1 MTGRTDFDRWD
12 KLFVAVV
19 VVVLNSGVRSE
30 DKNITKSDHSINV
43 D

>member
-12 KLFVAVV
+12 KLFVVV
-19 VVVLNSGVRSE
+19 VVSNSGVRSE